1 MSTRAEYSLLVPRPA
16 SLAGWVPVSLLWAML
31 GWVSRKQAWSEQLIH
46 DYTIR
51 ESVPLAANRDISTFA
66 TEKPCFTLR
75 QQPLG
80 WVWKQNACLLHHLSQ
95 GHHCPCH
102 ITACSQLVRFSLS
115 TAKLYSHILSASRGP
130 TGCADPLTPRGLSG
144 EGALCPSPL
153 RQLSQGYQTL
163 HLIVLNSLRGGD
175 DTEPIKIWVPKGL
188 NYILYLFW
196 NC

>member
-66 TEKPCFTLR
+66 TEKPRFTLR

-80 WVWKQNACLLHHLSQ
+80 WVREQNACLLHHLSQ

-102 ITACSQLVRFSLS
+102 VTACVPSWWGF
-115 TAKLYSHILSASRGP
+115 
-130 TGCADPLTPRGLSG
+130 
-144 EGALCPSPL
+144 PSPQPSSTVTSWVFPGVPL
-153 RQLSQGYQTL
+153 DMLTL
-163 HLIVLNSLRGGD
+163 WHPGV
-175 DTEPIKIWVPKGL
+175 
-188 NYILYLFW
+188 YLGREHCALLPSGSCPG
-196 NC
+196 NTKPCIS